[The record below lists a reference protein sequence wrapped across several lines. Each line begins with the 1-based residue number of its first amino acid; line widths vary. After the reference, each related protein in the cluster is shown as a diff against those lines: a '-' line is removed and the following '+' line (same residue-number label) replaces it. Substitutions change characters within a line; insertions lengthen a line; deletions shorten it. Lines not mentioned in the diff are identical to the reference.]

1 MTEKK
6 LYTVEEAEKLSN
18 SEVVELYKKYINPN
32 QAQIFANL
40 PYGKDTFV
48 SAAGMYIYTTS
59 GEKILDFTGGL
70 GVLGL
75 GHNHEK
81 IITRRIKFQNENK
94 MEVHKIVFSQYMAAL
109 AHNMASLL
117 PQKLNK
123 SFFSNSGAEAVEAA
137 IKVCYKSFE
146 TKRKYILY
154 SNKSYHGKLIGSGS
168 ISGSSKKDKLFP
180 IMENCVSF
188 NFNDPGDLEN
198 KILELNSKGGIYS
211 VIVEPYSASL
221 LLSCSDIFINKL
233 EELRKKYGFRIIF
246 DEVFTGWHKSEK
258 LFYFENFKN
267 KICPDV
273 ITLSK
278 AMGGG
283 KSSISC
289 LVINDDVYNLAYG
302 KLSETFLHT
311 TTYNGFAE
319 ESATALEATNILA
332 SKEFNLK
339 AKNLC
344 NYLNGKLSD
353 IKNKHPK
360 KIQEIKG
367 TGILNGIV
375 FKSLTSD
382 MSELLEK
389 IPIKL
394 INDKSFF
401 LKKLTATAI
410 SCELYEKHN
419 ILTAVNDSLHSQH
432 LCVSPSL
439 IVSNKEIDY
448 FFSCLDQVLN
458 AGENLRSLKL
468 IIDFIKSKIK

>member
-32 QAQIFANL
+32 QAQIFSNL
-40 PYGKDTFV
+40 PFGKDTFI
-48 SAAGMYIYTTS
+48 SAKGMYIYTVS
-59 GEKILDFTGGL
+59 GKKILDFTGGL

-81 IITRRIKFQNENK
+81 IISRRIKFQNESK
-94 MEVHKIVFSQYMAAL
+94 MEVHKIVFSQYMGAL
-109 AHNMASLL
+109 AHNIASLL
-117 PQKLNK
+117 PEKLNK
-123 SFFSNSGAEAVEAA
+123 SFFANSGAEAVEAA

-146 TKRKYILY
+146 SKRKYILY

-168 ISGSSKKDKLFP
+168 ISGSYKKDKQFP
-180 IMENCVSF
+180 IMENCESF
-188 NFNDPGDLEN
+188 NFNDPDDLEN
-198 KILELNSKGGIYS
+198 KILELNSKGGVYGI
-211 VIVEPYSASL
+211 IVEPYSASL
-221 LLSCSDIFINKL
+221 LLSCSDIFIDKL

-267 KICPDV
+267 NICPDV

-319 ESATALEATNILA
+319 ESATALEATNIFA

-382 MSELLEK
+382 MSGLLEK
-389 IPIKL
+389 IPVKFIK
-394 INDKSFF
+394 DKSFF

-458 AGENLRSLKL
+458 AGENLRSLEL